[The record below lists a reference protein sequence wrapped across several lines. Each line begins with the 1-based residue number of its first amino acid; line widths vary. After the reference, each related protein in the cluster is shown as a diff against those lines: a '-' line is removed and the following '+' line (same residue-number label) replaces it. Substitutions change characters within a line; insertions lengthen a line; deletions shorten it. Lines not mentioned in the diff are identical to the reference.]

1 MSSPTPPSNDPTV
14 EQDVKG
20 NFVLGDQNIAG
31 GDNIISNYLTGLRHL
46 RPHQVDPDKLMPA
59 NRFVSPGNN
68 YDRAAQAVRLSFGST
83 ANVRVVVLLAPEEHG
98 RKSAG
103 LRLLA
108 ATNVAAGRIFE
119 LLPDWDEPDVACLP
133 EERGAG
139 YLLNLRGVTQ
149 PLPDAFYSD
158 LLTYASG
165 LREAGSYMVITAT
178 KTIWSQARA
187 GRPHPEILVV
197 EIERP
202 QPDDVVKKYLESD
215 EETRDRSGWI
225 DNKEGVFYDLLPE
238 DCAPGEAARL
248 ASIIAKAKSI
258 EDKDALDEYKGWE
271 THLSD
276 WFRGGREGVEARA
289 VRIAGAYL
297 NRAPGA
303 VVLNSADLLLSAPKI
318 NLPTPEG
325 GLLAMPDVP
334 SRLEP
339 AGMSFDVDTGV
350 ASLVHE
356 SQGPAILRY
365 LWTQHTQLSQEVLMQ
380 WLQDISQGP
389 AKDHLD
395 ALASALTQLAET
407 VGIVPIF
414 DLAEGWLRNGGK
426 QHLELVGD
434 LVSDLAVHPTLGSRA
449 RAELARWAAG
459 KTEPARQRAVAR
471 ACSGSFGKKYPSQ
484 ALTRARYI
492 LNAPGSEEALRDA
505 TMAVRA
511 LASDVDLVPLVTD
524 TVIKWITNAGKST
537 GTELN
542 VFYDVFSV
550 PSSPDQLEKSPL
562 AVALTQ
568 SGESG
573 DAIRR
578 RLLEG
583 WQHIIEQGSDVFHAQ
598 HILLDWRQGAEK
610 GLLPPGPIVDIIF
623 TLGCVTGIVNPPI
636 RDVVMEHGPLKET
649 LIAAFLA
656 EFHRTY
662 QTANGPLAV
671 PSGTTPIESNPSG
684 ATEAD
689 PETQ

>member
-1 MSSPTPPSNDPTV
+1 MSTPPPPSNDPTV
-14 EQDVKG
+14 EH
-20 NFVLGDQNIAG
+20 QNIAG
-31 GDNIISNYLTGLRHL
+31 RDNNISNYLTGLRHL
-46 RPHQVDPDKLMPA
+46 RPHQVDPDKLMSA

-68 YDRAAQAVRLSFGST
+68 YDRAAQAIRLSFGST

-149 PLPDAFYSD
+149 PLPDAFYGD
-158 LLTYASG
+158 LLTYASR

-187 GRPHPEILVV
+187 GGPHPEILVV

-202 QPDDVVKKYLESD
+202 KPDDVVKKYLESD

-276 WFRGGREGVEARA
+276 WFRGGREGVETRA

-339 AGMSFDVDTGV
+339 AGISFDVDTGV

-389 AKDHLD
+389 AKEHLG
-395 ALASALTQLAET
+395 ALASSLTQLAET
-407 VGIVPIF
+407 VGIAPIF
-414 DLAEGWLRNGGK
+414 DLAEGWLRNDGK
-426 QHLELVGD
+426 QYLELVGD
-434 LVSDLAVHPTLGSRA
+434 LISDLAVHPTLGSQA
-449 RAELARWAAG
+449 RAVLATWARG
-459 KTEPARQRAVAR
+459 KKEPARQRAVAR
-471 ACSGSFGKKYPSQ
+471 ACSGAFGKTYPSQ

-492 LNAPGSEEALRDA
+492 LNSPGSGEAREETIDAL
-505 TMAVRA
+505 RA
-511 LASDVDLVPLVTD
+511 LACDAELTPLVVD
-524 TVIKWITNAGKST
+524 TVVDWIANSGRQT
-537 GTELN
+537 GTPI
-542 VFYDVFSV
+542 DVFFDV
-550 PSSPDQLEKSPL
+550 FVAPSTEGQQDKAPL
-562 AVALTQ
+562 SAALARG
-568 SGESG
+568 GEPG
-573 DAIRR
+573 EAICR

-583 WQHIIEQGSDVFHAQ
+583 WKHVFQASDDPSHAQ
-598 HILLDWRQGAEK
+598 EVLLSWRQSAER
-610 GLLPPGPIVDIIF
+610 GQISQGPVIAIIIALGRAPGIASPFIKAVF
-623 TLGCVTGIVNPPI
+623 T
-636 RDVVMEHGPLKET
+636 EEGPLKNV
-649 LIAAFLA
+649 LIEALVA
-656 EFHRTY
+656 EIR
-662 QTANGPLAV
+662 QDV
-671 PSGTTPIESNPSG
+671 SG
-684 ATEAD
+684 ADAPAEA
-689 PETQ
+689 PSENEVIGQTVHSANEAAGEAQ